1 LFSLTSQKRGNCV
14 FVQVS
19 GLIYC
24 SDFRVHCVGQ
34 L

>member
-1 LFSLTSQKRGNCV
+1 MVSV
-14 FVQVS
+14 EVS